1 MFGWVINARKVLVF
15 TASAEDSVIYL
26 RNNIIWHGE
35 ILSLTGNLRHL
46 PRSEPV
52 LEILGLCMYYELIDH
67 PVPIIIFDVVITSI
81 HGFGNY
87 KHGGPPNAS
96 PVVLAA

>member
-1 MFGWVINARKVLVF
+1 
-15 TASAEDSVIYL
+15 
-26 RNNIIWHGE
+26 
-35 ILSLTGNLRHL
+35 
-46 PRSEPV
+46 
-52 LEILGLCMYYELIDH
+52 MYYELIDH
-67 PVPIIIFDVVITSI
+67 PVPIIIFNVVITSI